1 MKDVL
6 EWIQTRQRR
15 EQREGEMSLRER
27 QRRARQRL
35 ECVELAP
42 LFEGTAVVGGDAKA
56 PASRTHSKRFAE
68 LGDIWHIAPGFG
80 VRGACSRFLKGQQRS
95 WAMPKRRQAG
105 RTPNASRNPRPVRLS
120 RCLAAICRLD
130 DESSLMDDNAA

>member
-1 MKDVL
+1 MKDFL

-68 LGDIWHIAPGFG
+68 LGDSWHVAPAVGE
-80 VRGACSRFLKGQQRS
+80 RGACSRFVKGQQRS
-95 WAMPKRRQAG
+95 GAMQKRRQAG
-105 RTPNASRNPRPVRLS
+105 RTQ
-120 RCLAAICRLD
+120 
-130 DESSLMDDNAA
+130 NAARKSGTVGTSGQRA